1 MKNVFLN
8 IMAAI
13 TALCMITMTVFVIMT
28 AGALKENS
36 EKSLARISDIE
47 EELSD
52 LTTHIKTNEAEE
64 ASESSSVAYD
74 TVNPEDI
81 EDLADATTALAE
93 AVASL
98 QEQSNNMASVDYATL
113 NEAIERLNTTSESLE
128 ETAGR
133 ISAIFG

>member
-13 TALCMITMTVFVIMT
+13 TVLCMITMTVFVIMT

-64 ASESSSVAYD
+64 ASDSSPVSYD

-93 AVASL
+93 AVAAL

>member
-64 ASESSSVAYD
+64 SSDSSPVSYD

-93 AVASL
+93 AVAAL

>member
-64 ASESSSVAYD
+64 ASDSSTVSYD

-93 AVASL
+93 AVAAL